1 MPWKIPNPG
10 EEALQNAPRSAQK
23 LGGLG
28 AVFEV
33 SFSAQRCRRCA
44 WFPVVSL
51 ADTLGG
57 EALVADGGDGV
68 HCSVSVW
75 PPVSGAEQV
84 CVRCIGM
91 YWWSSATLQTLMPA
105 MFSFNLHQRNA
116 N

>member
-1 MPWKIPNPG
+1 MPWKIPNPR
-10 EEALQNAPRSAQK
+10 EEAFQNVPRSAQK

-33 SFSAQRCRRCA
+33 SFSAQRCRQCA

-51 ADTLGG
+51 ADTPGG
-57 EALVADGGDGV
+57 EALVADGRDGV
-68 HCSVSVW
+68 HRSVSVW
-75 PPVSGAEQV
+75 PSVSGAEQV

-91 YWWSSATLQTLMPA
+91 CWRGSATLQTLWPA

-116 N
+116 S